1 MGGQLLQVGSGH
13 VTIKKKKKKKNIIP
27 NRDVNW
33 WDMVSSAKDV
43 RTQFQLDLIEYA
55 GQNNP

>member
-1 MGGQLLQVGSGH
+1 MGGQLLTVGSSH

-27 NRDVNW
+27 NKDVNW
-33 WDMVSSAKDV
+33 WDMVSSAQDV
-43 RTQFQLDLIEYA
+43 RTQFQLDLIEYT